1 MIRHLWCRAHYKTP
15 GCRRSRTFYV
25 KLPLYLIQSDPI
37 RIGSIHLLR
46 TRVISIT
53 YDVLLGADLNFEHS
67 RDKVNQFFMCF
78 TLAVQLHTQKVPLW
92 IICAAFDF
100 RYLHFFVRFEFGCRL
115 LSVTGSFFSVA
126 VAFSPEAK
134 YVAFVDYYLSY
145 FSYLFRNSSFICGS
159 LFIQAKN
166 NHINESVPFTR
177 KNKKIN

>member
-1 MIRHLWCRAHYKTP
+1 MIRHLWCRAHYNTP

-100 RYLHFFVRFEFGCRL
+100 RYLHFLCALNSAVDCYQWL
-115 LSVTGSFFSVA
+115 AHFFSVA

-166 NHINESVPFTR
+166 NHINESVPFKR

>member
-115 LSVTGSFFSVA
+115 LSVTGSFFFGRCRLQSRGQVCG
-126 VAFSPEAK
+126 FCWLL
-134 YVAFVDYYLSY
+134 FVLFQLFVPQLFFYLWLSLY
-145 FSYLFRNSSFICGS
+145 SS
-159 LFIQAKN
+159 QK
-166 NHINESVPFTR
+166 
-177 KNKKIN
+177 